1 MVSFLNF
8 HHEAYWLHSKV
19 AFDSCRNQLY
29 NCVQILIAKVSLV
42 GRALQLHENGEVLPS
57 SMRPAKFGDN
67 NSNRRALPLNYQFA
81 YRFQ

>member
-1 MVSFLNF
+1 MNMFRESVS
-8 HHEAYWLHSKV
+8 
-19 AFDSCRNQLY
+19 
-29 NCVQILIAKVSLV
+29 V